1 MAGMLDPKELL
12 EQATAAR
19 RAGRLSEALDLA
31 SQAVALSRASGQ
43 TGGAD
48 LPQALTRLAQ
58 ALRDLRR
65 PAEARLPQE
74 EAVALS
80 RDTGDGLSTARALRH
95 LGGILDDMAAHGDAV
110 PVYAEMMALYQAA
123 EVAPLEMAN
132 AVRAL
137 ACNAEGRGDQREAE
151 ALWRE
156 ALDRYAALDA
166 VFHGDFGLAD
176 NPGAKEART
185 RLSRLQASAV

>member
-1 MAGMLDPKELL
+1 MTCD
-12 EQATAAR
+12 
-19 RAGRLSEALDLA
+19 
-31 SQAVALSRASGQ
+31 
-43 TGGAD
+43 
-48 LPQALTRLAQ
+48 
-58 ALRDLRR
+58 
-65 PAEARLPQE
+65 
-74 EAVALS
+74 
-80 RDTGDGLSTARALRH
+80 
-95 LGGILDDMAAHGDAV
+95 
-110 PVYAEMMALYQAA
+110 
-123 EVAPLEMAN
+123 APLEMAN

>member
-1 MAGMLDPKELL
+1 MARVLDPQELL
-12 EQATAAR
+12 ERATAAR

-48 LPQALTRLAQ
+48 LPQALTQLAQ

-74 EAVALS
+74 EAVAS
-80 RDTGDGLSTARALRH
+80 FRDAGDGLSTARALRH
-95 LGGILDDMAAHGDAV
+95 LGGILDDMAAHRDAV
-110 PVYAEMMALYQAA
+110 PIYVEMMALYQAA

-137 ACNAEGRGDQREAE
+137 ACNAEGRGDRDEAE
-151 ALWRE
+151 ALWHQTLE
-156 ALDRYAALDA
+156 RYAALDE
-166 VFHGDFGLAD
+166 VFKRDYGLPD
-176 NPGAKEART
+176 NPGVTEARA
-185 RLSRLQASAV
+185 RLARLQPSPS